1 MLKKASLIAKLNQE
15 IPIKFKVSKYTYP
28 DPGYDAYEMKWGKY
42 SDPNGI
48 TAIPYWTNLTTDGSR
63 AVLTEIYHIKGK
75 IPNYVDES
83 GITLSVTGDVYDTS
97 KSIQATINGTTLTM
111 RPRKDGFVADA
122 IPGDPWNLDGSLGK
136 TLLVTFTPPLPDIYK
151 KVKQVFTRTLR
162 EGVVNAWEGN
172 AYRVGYTR
180 KGKYHQR
187 HRLHCTGDPRWKFS
201 LDYTSW
207 QDRKGQRTYRGCG
220 IYIFPRFGWKI
231 TRACHHEHIEKY
243 ITHWLYRFPSKAPN
257 GRLIRK
263 YLLNLGVT
271 SQLEVPYAA

>member
-1 MLKKASLIAKLNQE
+1 MLNKELLIGAKQGQRKVQLTIGAFTFPTGKAYGYNRADNVGSLDALPWWSSEIEAMNYLAYYNMFKKTS
-15 IPIKFKVSKYTYP
+15 FK
-28 DPGYDAYEMKWGKY
+28 A
-42 SDPNGI
+42 PNGVTVFVEGYPQSI
-48 TAIPYWTNLTTDGSR
+48 SSDSWLNGDLYSMDGEIGGIRYLT
-63 AVLTEIYHIKGK
+63 
-75 IPNYVDES
+75 
-83 GITLSVTGDVYDTS
+83 
-97 KSIQATINGTTLTM
+97 
-111 RPRKDGFVADA
+111 F
-122 IPGDPWNLDGSLGK
+122 DP
-136 TLLVTFTPPLPDIYK
+136 PPLQDISK
-151 KVKQVFTRTLR
+151 KVKQVFTRSQK

-187 HRLHCTGDPRWKFS
+187 HGLHCTGDPRWKFS

-220 IYIFPRFGWKI
+220 ISIFPRLGWKL

>member
-1 MLKKASLIAKLNQE
+1 MLNKELLMGAKQGQRKVQLTIGAFTFPTGKAYGYNRADNVGSLDALPWWSSE
-15 IPIKFKVSKYTYP
+15 IEAMNFLVYYTMFKRTSFK
-28 DPGYDAYEMKWGKY
+28 A
-42 SDPNGI
+42 PNG
-48 TAIPYWTNLTTDGSR
+48 
-63 AVLTEIYHIKGK
+63 
-75 IPNYVDES
+75 
-83 GITLSVTGDVYDTS
+83 VTVFVEGYPQ
-97 KSIQATINGTTLTM
+97 SISSDSWL
-111 RPRKDGFVADA
+111 D
-122 IPGDPWNLDGSLGK
+122 GDPYSMDGEIGGVRYL
-136 TLLVTFTPPLPDIYK
+136 TFDPPPLQDISK
-151 KVKQVFTRTLR
+151 KVKQVFTRSQK

-187 HRLHCTGDPRWKFS
+187 HGLHCTGDPRWKFS

-220 IYIFPRFGWKI
+220 ISIFPRLGWKL

-257 GRLIRK
+257 GRLIRR